1 MKEEIGRI
9 KAKTAE
15 QRFMNILEKD
25 FKQAP
30 RVAEAILSDAQACL
44 EGRSEGLK
52 PGQMRVIL
60 ADRQAGHGQKI
71 KQTAM
76 VEVIWTVDAGS
87 EDYKVLEEDGR
98 EAMRRH
104 RIQRLL
110 AEAVGQGGAASQEDL
125 ARVLSVSVRTIKR
138 DCAYLEKKGIYLP
151 TRGNLRGI
159 GRGQTHKALIVGRWL
174 AGESYDQIARQ
185 THHSLSSVQRYI
197 QAFLRVMQLHRQGLA
212 VVEIAL
218 LLQIGQPL
226 VKEYLAIYDQ
236 QETPFAR
243 QRLTRELQRLGQR
256 GMAQKKRIL

>member
-1 MKEEIGRI
+1 
-9 KAKTAE
+9 
-15 QRFMNILEKD
+15 
-25 FKQAP
+25 
-30 RVAEAILSDAQACL
+30 
-44 EGRSEGLK
+44 
-52 PGQMRVIL
+52 
-60 ADRQAGHGQKI
+60 
-71 KQTAM
+71 
-76 VEVIWTVDAGS
+76 
-87 EDYKVLEEDGR
+87 
-98 EAMRRH
+98 
-104 RIQRLL
+104 
-110 AEAVGQGGAASQEDL
+110 
-125 ARVLSVSVRTIKR
+125 
-138 DCAYLEKKGIYLP
+138 
-151 TRGNLRGI
+151 
-159 GRGQTHKALIVGRWL
+159 L

>member
-1 MKEEIGRI
+1 
-9 KAKTAE
+9 
-15 QRFMNILEKD
+15 
-25 FKQAP
+25 
-30 RVAEAILSDAQACL
+30 
-44 EGRSEGLK
+44 
-52 PGQMRVIL
+52 
-60 ADRQAGHGQKI
+60 
-71 KQTAM
+71 M